1 MELGEKILQ
10 ARLALGLSQRQL
22 CGETITRNMLS
33 RIEHGMAK
41 PSMGTLQILAQRLG
55 KPISYFLEEEADAE
69 SLDLL
74 QKLRQAEK
82 ALTEG
87 KFRLA
92 ERILEELNPEDPELK
107 RKRQLLLA
115 KIPGANLEEI
125 SKNLP
130 SLDEELLLRAKAAG
144 NRGDWARCQALLA
157 AVEERDDPQ
166 WQLLRGEIF
175 FREEN
180 WQAAADCFLRAEADF
195 PRETVPKLEICFR
208 EAGDFKRAYEYACK
222 QK

>member
-22 CGETITRNMLS
+22 CGDTITRNMLS

-55 KPISYFLEEEADAE
+55 KPISYFLEEETDTE

-74 QKLRQAEK
+74 QKLRQGEE
-82 ALTEG
+82 ALAEG

-92 ERILEELNPEDPELK
+92 ERILVDLTPEIPELL
-107 RKRQLLLA
+107 RKKQLLLA
-115 KIPGANLEEI
+115 KIPGADLEEI
-125 SKNLP
+125 CQNLP
-130 SLDEELLLRAKAAG
+130 SLDEELLLRAKDAA
-144 NRGDWARCQALLA
+144 NRGDWSRCRSLLE
-157 AVEERDDPQ
+157 AVENQNAPQ
-166 WQLLRGEIF
+166 WQLLRGELF

-180 WQAAADCFLRAEADF
+180 WWAAAECFLRAEDQF
-195 PRETVPKLEICFR
+195 PAETVPKLEICFR

>member
-22 CGETITRNMLS
+22 CGDTITRNMLS

-55 KPISYFLEEEADAE
+55 KPISYFLEEEADSEA
-69 SLDLL
+69 LDILR
-74 QKLRQAEK
+74 KLRQAEE
-82 ALTEG
+82 ALAEG
-87 KFRLA
+87 KHRLA
-92 ERILEELNPEDPELK
+92 ARLLEAMDPKIPELR

-115 KIPGANLEEI
+115 KLPGADPGEI
-125 SKNLP
+125 CNGLP

-144 NRGDWARCQALLA
+144 SRGDWVRCQALLNA
-157 AVEERDDPQ
+157 AQDQKAPQ
-166 WQLLRGEIF
+166 WQLLRGELL
-175 FREEN
+175 FREGN
-180 WQAAADCFLRAEADF
+180 WREAAECLLRAEGAFPAD
-195 PRETVPKLEICFR
+195 TIPKLEICFR